1 MALAC
6 KTLMSKKSSVTHPLF
21 KKYVDFKVFLK
32 IQYFTILYIC
42 GEGKYYITLAFIFI
56 FTFYF
61 TFA

>member
-32 IQYFTILYIC
+32 IQYFFSSEIRL
-42 GEGKYYITLAFIFI
+42 TLFDIPSIFQKAFYAFI
-56 FTFYF
+56 
-61 TFA
+61 